1 MSKIVSLALGL
12 VIVLSGAASAAT
24 TYYVDPAK
32 GASGGDGSEARPW
45 KTLAEV
51 VDGGRFHKVKAGDT
65 VLLGT
70 GYHGAV
76 SISGKNA
83 DFITIAGGPGQAPT
97 LSRLEVNGTK
107 WRIKGLTVS
116 PSLGDKP
123 YEDSI
128 ITYAE
133 GGESSEIIVED
144 CFVYTELDSSQWD
157 AAKWKK
163 VNNGITMGRNGKGH
177 VMRNNYILN
186 TRFAI
191 NLCAEDSL
199 CEGNV
204 VTNFS
209 ADGIRVTRDGQ
220 TVNYNVVKNNFVGA
234 KDGDDNHDDGIQC
247 FLFNKGTG
255 TVRRVTVVG
264 NIIIN
269 REDDAQKW
277 HNPLQGIGF
286 FDGPLID
293 FVVTDNVVLTAMWH
307 GVSLYEAQNCR
318 IERNV
323 CWSRW
328 KDNLR
333 PWIRLGAKGKNP
345 PSSPNVVKDNYACSF
360 KYDVPGAATE
370 NNKPSTQQIMDQAM
384 TRAHNVICEKFGKFH
399 PVAGYARLGMAKGKN
414 PEPAKDAKDGKDTK
428 PATNPRNHP

>member
-1 MSKIVSLALGL
+1 MSKLVSLALGL
-12 VIVLSGAASAAT
+12 VFLLSSPAWSARV
-24 TYYVDPAK
+24 YYIDPAK
-32 GASGGDGSEARPW
+32 GADGGDGGDGSQARPW
-45 KTLAEV
+45 KTLSQV
-51 VDGGRFHKVKAGDT
+51 VSRGRLSRLDAGDV

-70 GYHGAV
+70 GYHGSV
-76 SISGKNA
+76 SLSGKNA
-83 DFITIAGGPGQAPT
+83 DFVTIAAAPGQTPT
-97 LSRLEVNGTK
+97 LGRLEVSGTK

-123 YEDSI
+123 YEGSM
-128 ITYAE
+128 ITFGE

-144 CFVYTELDSSQWD
+144 CFVYTELDSSAWSVD
-157 AAKWKK
+157 KWKK
-163 VNNGITMGRNGKGH
+163 ANSGITMGRNGKGH

-186 TRFAI
+186 TRFGI

-220 TVNYNVVKNNFVGA
+220 TIRYNVIKNNFVGA

-255 TVRRVTVVG
+255 LVRRVTVTG

-269 REDDAQKW
+269 REDDGQKW

-286 FDGPLID
+286 FDGPLED

-307 GVSLYEAQNCR
+307 GVSLFEAKNCR

-328 KDNLR
+328 KDGLR
-333 PWIRLGAKGKNP
+333 PWIQLGAKDK
-345 PSSPNVVKDNYACSF
+345 SSPASANVVKDNYACSY
-360 KYDVPGAATE
+360 KYDLAGAVTA
-370 NNKPSTQQIMDQAM
+370 NNKVSTKQIMDQAM
-384 TRAHNVICEKFGKFH
+384 ARAHNVMCEKFGRFH
-399 PVAGYARLGMAKGKN
+399 PIAGYARLGMAKGKN
-414 PEPAKDAKDGKDTK
+414 PAAKEAKEG
-428 PATNPRNHP
+428 AAGTNPRNHP